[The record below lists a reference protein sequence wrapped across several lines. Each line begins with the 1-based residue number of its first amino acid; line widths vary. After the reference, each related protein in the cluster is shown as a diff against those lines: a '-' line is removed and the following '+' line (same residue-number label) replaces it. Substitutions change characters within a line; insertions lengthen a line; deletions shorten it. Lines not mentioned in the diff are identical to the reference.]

1 MTRDTTSEKNKLP
14 TRTVLPLMLSLLAAI
29 FAFQLNA
36 SMLSPALATM
46 ERELG
51 VTAAAIGLT
60 QTAFFTAAA
69 LFSLFLPRWGD
80 LVGRRKVMIGMLAVT
95 AVGCVV
101 SALAPSV
108 SVLFIGRVIQGAAG
122 PIVPMALIMLRV
134 EVPNTKQYAFL
145 MAVLTSIN
153 GGIAGVDALAG
164 GWLAGNYGF
173 RSIFWVM
180 AVVCVLA
187 VFSVLFFVKESKAN
201 TTNMMM
207 DWKGVIP
214 LVIALGSTLIA
225 LNEAGKLAAANWLLV
240 AGLLVVGAIGFVVF
254 WNVEKRVP
262 HPLVST
268 TYMKQRRTWALLLTT
283 TLTMTGVFAV
293 MNGLLPNLA
302 QDTEIGAGLPAETV
316 SWVTLTPYALAGLLM
331 GPLSGRLAGRFGFNR
346 ILQVGLVGTAVGL
359 GLAILATT
367 TPNVFL
373 LLFISIFVGMT
384 YAGMA
389 NIMLNGL
396 GIVLSP
402 EDNPGYLPGMNSGA
416 FNLGAGLSFA
426 ALFAAATLFTDM
438 AGPRA
443 GYVGGIATGAVI
455 LMLAF
460 LASLLIP
467 KPAAE
472 KVEEVVG

>member
-164 GWLAGNYGF
+164 G
-173 RSIFWVM
+173 
-180 AVVCVLA
+180 
-187 VFSVLFFVKESKAN
+187 
-201 TTNMMM
+201 
-207 DWKGVIP
+207 
-214 LVIALGSTLIA
+214 
-225 LNEAGKLAAANWLLV
+225 
-240 AGLLVVGAIGFVVF
+240 
-254 WNVEKRVP
+254 
-262 HPLVST
+262 
-268 TYMKQRRTWALLLTT
+268 
-283 TLTMTGVFAV
+283 
-293 MNGLLPNLA
+293 
-302 QDTEIGAGLPAETV
+302 GLPGTTV
-316 SWVTLTPYALAGLLM
+316 SGRS
-331 GPLSGRLAGRFGFNR
+331 SG
-346 ILQVGLVGTAVGL
+346 
-359 GLAILATT
+359 
-367 TPNVFL
+367 
-373 LLFISIFVGMT
+373 
-384 YAGMA
+384 
-389 NIMLNGL
+389 
-396 GIVLSP
+396 
-402 EDNPGYLPGMNSGA
+402 
-416 FNLGAGLSFA
+416 
-426 ALFAAATLFTDM
+426 
-438 AGPRA
+438 
-443 GYVGGIATGAVI
+443 
-455 LMLAF
+455 
-460 LASLLIP
+460 
-467 KPAAE
+467 
-472 KVEEVVG
+472 